1 MRLIDADAL
10 IQKLYEMKAK
20 EEQYIGLENDV
31 SVMIGSIGFEVMNTP
46 TAYDIDKVVKELY
59 EERTEIL
66 FSNDYENEIINYCLD
81 KFDGAIEIVEQ
92 GLKEQNK

>member
-31 SVMIGSIGFEVMNTP
+31 SVTIGSIGFEVMNIP
-46 TAYDIDKVVKELY
+46 TAYDIDKVV
-59 EERTEIL
+59 EEITKLR
-66 FSNDYENEIINYCLD
+66 NDAYSYAFKYNDEFYDGQSDGLEKALDIIN
-81 KFDGAIEIVEQ
+81 KHF
-92 GLKEQNK
+92 KEKI

>member
-46 TAYDIDKVVKELY
+46 TAYDIDKVVEDLEGLVIPIDKKQT
-59 EERTEIL
+59 RIP
-66 FSNDYENEIINYCLD
+66 LD
-81 KFDGAIEIVEQ
+81 KAIEIVK
-92 GLKEQNK
+92 GRLKDE